1 MIKIKRLFL
10 VILTG
15 LFLSGCATY
24 SVKKGESPYN
34 NGYVVAR
41 YDRILP
47 EYTLGKDNSVPDEKI
62 AKERFQRRRKEVEV
76 CYKKMGYIENRFK
89 QMFVDPPVFMFQTVL
104 GVFRL
109 PSIAI
114 NDYKYNHDPLYRAEV
129 DKKEEAA
136 YKAEKARLKALKDEL
151 NSYIQKDLEK
161 NESVAS
167 APVAVTPPAIEK
179 VEAVPPATEP
189 VAIKAPAKEPI
200 EEKPA
205 ELKPKAPEEQSRESK
220 MTEAVSKGDTLSA
233 PIAVIIARPLK
244 GFSPLTVQF
253 SAAKS
258 SAYKGRIVS
267 YFWDFGDGDTSTK
280 KKTSNTY
287 LSTTYGSRDFKAT
300 LTVNDDKGAS
310 ATSSVNIEVLTK

>member
-1 MIKIKRLFL
+1 MIKIKRLFM
-10 VILTG
+10 VILAG

-62 AKERFQRRRKEVEV
+62 AKERFQRRRKEVEA

-114 NDYKYNHDPLYRAEV
+114 NDYKYNHDSLYRAEV

-161 NESVAS
+161 NESVPA
-167 APVAVTPPAIEK
+167 AQKVDVVPEVRAPEVVKPVVAEPVREVPVEVKPVAAETLVVPQESPRVSEMDKAIFNKSEIVSTP
-179 VEAVPPATEP
+179 V
-189 VAIKAPAKEPI
+189 
-200 EEKPA
+200 
-205 ELKPKAPEEQSRESK
+205 
-220 MTEAVSKGDTLSA
+220 
-233 PIAVIIARPLK
+233 AVIIAKPVK
-244 GFSPLTVQF
+244 GFSPLTVKF

-258 SAYKGRIVS
+258 SACKGRIVS